1 MLEHDTG
8 KKISALWKS
17 CSNSS
22 GEYWP
27 AKSDSAPPHGAGW
40 KQDSGPGQRR
50 DIPNTIHTAHALAMY
65 SGSFSEVCKTRALAT
80 LRRRNF
86 ALGQRLGEGKILER
100 VHCPSRG
107 QSTATRCVPL

>member
-100 VHCPSRG
+100 VHCPSKG

>member
-1 MLEHDTG
+1 MLERDTG

-17 CSNSS
+17 CSDSS

-27 AKSDSAPPHGAGW
+27 AKSDSAPPRGAGW

-50 DIPNTIHTAHALAMY
+50 DIPNTIHTVHALATY
-65 SGSFSEVCKTRALAT
+65 TGSFSEVCKTGALAT

-86 ALGQRLGEGKILER
+86 ALGQQLGGGKILER
-100 VHCPSRG
+100 VHCLSRR
-107 QSTATRCVPL
+107 QSTATRRVPL